1 MRQPFGSYSEYSG
14 DEILGQ
20 ANFDNPYGVMEYAH
34 EEINRLPTDNLS
46 VAMQKALAETFAR
59 SYGERSQALMDVM
72 PFTTERQIQNEFL
85 KSPVDISGIGNAKIG
100 DTTFNEMYPSLKGVQ
115 TYGDIANVLYA
126 SNVQG
131 IVSAAKMAASNRKD
145 FGPSIGTAD
154 DIIGQGTLHF
164 YDAMFTYQ
172 PGKSEFTKYAQSSVF
187 NGLTAYYRDQAG
199 IARMQGGSLESLVN
213 ASPDTFSDEGA
224 FRSGIDGRLQRKRL
238 PHPVQE
244 IVPSTTAEQD
254 ARVWQYAW
262 WNRVPGVYKQSMDGF
277 GNTSYRGGS
286 SANARLVFPTGSG
299 NKRSRRTVLQRRS
312 TRRIFPVQRRA
323 DVRCQALAWSRQGRS
338 FASPTRVIRWP

>member
-1 MRQPFGSYSEYSG
+1 
-14 DEILGQ
+14 
-20 ANFDNPYGVMEYAH
+20 MEYAH

-100 DTTFNEMYPSLKGVQ
+100 NTTFNELYPSLKGVQ

-131 IVSAAKMAASNRKD
+131 ILSAAKQAAGNRKD

-199 IARMQGGSLESLVN
+199 IARMQGGSLGKSRQRFARYILRRRRALGV
-213 ASPDTFSDEGA
+213 
-224 FRSGIDGRLQRKRL
+224 GIDGRLQRERL

-244 IVPSTTAEQD
+244 IVPSVVAEQD

-262 WNRVPGVYKQSMDGF
+262 WNRVPRRVQAI
-277 GNTSYRGGS
+277 GG
-286 SANARLVFPTGSG
+286 R
-299 NKRSRRTVLQRRS
+299 
-312 TRRIFPVQRRA
+312 
-323 DVRCQALAWSRQGRS
+323 VR
-338 FASPTRVIRWP
+338 